1 MKKTLLVVFAGAVL
15 FAPLALFAAGQEEGT
30 ATETKVETADPYA
43 PIEGKRYHIA
53 WVGYQT
59 APIAENPVMI
69 SHWNERFNVDI
80 EVLNIDRNKWFEIL
94 DLKLAAGEV
103 PDNIWCK
110 WLDAYR
116 RYINMGVLAVVPME
130 AVIKY
135 APDVYRLMNKEGPE
149 AFGYATVDGKMYGV
163 PRGFNF
169 NAIYRRAL
177 AWRGDWLENV
187 GVAKVPDTLAEYE
200 DAFYKFV
207 KDDPD
212 GNGKDDTYA
221 LSFSGL
227 ECVFGAFGYM
237 NEKWQ
242 KRDGRL
248 VYGSIQPEVK
258 EALAL
263 MHKWYKDKVLDPEYM
278 NGENTTSEQWMIS
291 DSFFTGRIGFT
302 GHGSYNHWYAGGS
315 YEGDV
320 PGPTITALK
329 EANPAAFE
337 SLVFSMPP
345 LGPEGKRGMYLN
357 TAFEGHVTAYGAH
370 LEKERDKIGKML
382 QVGNDMC
389 AKDYETYVSVNYGI
403 KGQHWDFDE
412 NGNVVSFGDWSNG
425 KVRSSNGGHSLLLNF
440 KFMTYDK
447 MLKRAQTEWA
457 EKNNMDIG
465 GIKNELVVSL
475 PSDPDYKEDLLEM
488 EREVFG
494 QIITGER
501 PIDYFDEFVTTWRRA
516 GGAVL
521 EQEANDWYRS
531 TGL

>member
-1 MKKTLLVVFAGAVL
+1 MKRLLLAVFVL
-15 FAPLALFAAGQEEGT
+15 AAICAPLALFAASQSEGT
-30 ATETKVETADPYA
+30 AGAATVAAADPYA
-43 PIEGKRYHIA
+43 PIEGKRYHIS

-59 APIAENPVMI
+59 APIAENPVMVNY
-69 SHWNERFNVDI
+69 WNQKFNIEI
-80 EVLNIDRNKWFEIL
+80 EVWNIDRNKWFEIL

-110 WLDAYR
+110 WMDAYR
-116 RYINMGVLAVVPME
+116 RYINLGVLAEVPME
-130 AVIKY
+130 AVKKY
-135 APDVYRLMNKEGPE
+135 APDVCRMVNLEGPE
-149 AFGYATVDGKMYGV
+149 AFGYATVNGKMYGV

-187 GVAKVPDTLAEYE
+187 GVAKVPDTLQEYE

-207 KDDPD
+207 RADPD
-212 GNGKDDTYA
+212 GNGKNDTYA
-221 LSFSGL
+221 LSLAGL
-227 ECVFGAFGYM
+227 ECIYGAFGYM

-242 KRDGRL
+242 KRDGKL

-258 EALAL
+258 QALAL
-263 MHKWYKDKVLDPEYM
+263 MNKWYRDGVLDPEFLKD
-278 NGENTTSEQWMIS
+278 ENTTSEEWFIS
-291 DSFFTGRIGFT
+291 DSFFNGRIGFT
-302 GHGSYNHWYAGGS
+302 GKGSYNHWYAGGA
-315 YEGDV
+315 YKGDV
-320 PGPTITALK
+320 PGPTIVAL
-329 EANPAAFE
+329 EQRNPAAFK
-337 SLVFSMPP
+337 SLVFSLPP

-357 TAFEGHVTAYGAH
+357 TTFEGHVTAYGSH

-412 NGNVVSFGDWSNG
+412 NGNVVSFGDWSKG
-425 KVRSSNGGHSLLLNF
+425 QVRSANGGHSLLLNF
-440 KFMTYDK
+440 KYMTYDK
-447 MLKRAQTEWA
+447 RLNRAQTEWA
-457 EKNNMDIG
+457 EKNRMDFG
-465 GIKNELVVSL
+465 GITNELVVSL

-488 EREVFG
+488 ERQVLN

-501 PIDYFDEFVTTWRRA
+501 PVDYFDEFVNAWRKA

-521 EQEANDWYRS
+521 EKEANDWYRS